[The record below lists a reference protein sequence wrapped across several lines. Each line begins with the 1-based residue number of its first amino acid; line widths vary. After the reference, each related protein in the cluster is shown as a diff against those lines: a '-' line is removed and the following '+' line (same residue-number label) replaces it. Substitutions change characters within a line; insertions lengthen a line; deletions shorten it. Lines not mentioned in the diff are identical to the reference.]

1 MPQYLTLGN
10 MKYESVQD
18 QNVSDPIGLTA
29 FVQKY
34 YIDPII
40 YDTSYNLVDTLTW
53 AIILGLAIIGLL
65 KLLGRLNILMD
76 KRLLLSTLPYVLA
89 GSSLRVIEDAD
100 LALAPWRYLLITPLI
115 FFLVFLIT
123 AAFLIITRKIWG
135 EKFHAKYA
143 AIGFIWTFFNL
154 AALSTQGL
162 KNAWVIAA
170 VFLAGSAL
178 AGVVI
183 FCGRRLSALNFLDER
198 FNRMIIYAHMLDAS
212 STYIGVD
219 WFSYYEKHVVPTF
232 FINLT
237 GSAAIMFPLKLIVLL
252 PVLYMINITM
262 QEPSLRNLTKLTLIT
277 LGLAPA
283 VRNTL
288 RLALGV

>member
-1 MPQYLTLGN
+1 MID
-10 MKYESVQD
+10 SA
-18 QNVSDPIGLTA
+18 GLAA

-40 YDTSYNLVDTLTW
+40 YDTSYNPVDTITW

-76 KRLLLSTLPYVLA
+76 ERLLLSTLPYILA
-89 GSSLRVIEDAD
+89 GSSLRVVEDAN
-100 LALAPWRYLLITPLI
+100 LALAPWRYLLIRPLI
-115 FFLVFLIT
+115 FFLVFFIT
-123 AAFLIITRKIWG
+123 AAFLIISRKIWG

-143 AIGFIWTFFNL
+143 AIGFLWTGCNL
-154 AALSTQGL
+154 AVLSTVGL
-162 KNAWVIAA
+162 QNPWVIAA
-170 VFLAGSAL
+170 VFLLGTAL
-178 AGVVI
+178 AGGI
-183 FCGRRLSALNFLDER
+183 LFCGQHLSALSLPALKFLDER
-198 FNRMIIYAHMLDAS
+198 FNQMIIYAHMLDAS

-232 FINLT
+232 FINLVGT
-237 GSAAIMFPLKLIVLL
+237 AAIMFPLKLLVLL
-252 PVLYMINITM
+252 PVLYLIDKSI
-262 QEPSLRNLTKLTLIT
+262 QEPSLRNLTRLALIT

>member
-1 MPQYLTLGN
+1 VCKVL
-10 MKYESVQD
+10 
-18 QNVSDPIGLTA
+18 NVIDPAGLVA

-40 YDTSYNLVDTLTW
+40 YDTSYNPVDTITW
-53 AIILGLAIIGLL
+53 AIILGLAIISLL
-65 KLLGRLNILMD
+65 KLLGILNILMD
-76 KRLLLSTLPYVLA
+76 EQLLLSTLPYVLA
-89 GSSLRVIEDAD
+89 GASLRVIEDANM
-100 LALAPWRYLLITPLI
+100 ALSPWRYLLITPLI
-115 FFLVFLIT
+115 FFLVFFIT

-143 AIGFIWTFFNL
+143 AIGFLWTGFNL
-154 AALSTQGL
+154 AILSTLGL

-170 VFLAGSAL
+170 VFLTGSAL
-178 AGVVI
+178 AGIVL
-183 FCGRRLSALNFLDER
+183 FCGQSLSVLKFLDER
-198 FNRMIIYAHMLDAS
+198 FNQMIIYAHMLDAS
-212 STYIGVD
+212 STYFGVD
-219 WFSYYEKHVVPTF
+219 WFSYYEKHVVPTY

-237 GSAAIMFPLKLIVLL
+237 GSAIVMFPLKLLVLL
-252 PVLYMINITM
+252 PVLYMVDRSM
-262 QEPSLRNLTKLTLIT
+262 REPSLRNLTRLALIT

>member
-1 MPQYLTLGN
+1 M
-10 MKYESVQD
+10 
-18 QNVSDPIGLTA
+18 SDPAGLAA

-40 YDTSYNLVDTLTW
+40 YDTSYNPVDTVTW
-53 AIILGLAIIGLL
+53 AIILGLAIFGLL

-76 KRLLLSTLPYVLA
+76 ERLLLSTLPYILA
-89 GSSLRVIEDAD
+89 GSSLRVIEDAN
-100 LALAPWRYLLITPLI
+100 LVAAPWRYLLITPLI
-115 FFLVFLIT
+115 FFLVFLVT
-123 AAFLIITRKIWG
+123 AAVLIISRNIWG

-143 AIGFIWTFFNL
+143 AIGFLWTFLNL
-154 AALSTQGL
+154 AVLSSIGF

-170 VFLAGSAL
+170 VFLLGSIL
-178 AGVVI
+178 AGGVLL
-183 FCGRRLSALNFLDER
+183 CGRRLSALKFLEER
-198 FNRMIIYAHMLDAS
+198 FNQMIIYAHMLDAS

-219 WFSYYEKHVVPTF
+219 WFSYYEKHVVPTY
-232 FINLT
+232 FINLVGT
-237 GSAAIMFPLKLIVLL
+237 AAIMFPLKLLVLF
-252 PVLYMINITM
+252 PVLYMIDKSM
-262 QEPSLRNLTKLTLIT
+262 QEPSLRNLTRLALIT